1 MLNWYTV
8 LKLSVSIKQLFYVLQ
23 IGKETVPSF
32 RDVSKCGPHCT
43 APVSVNLAWQM
54 SHAKQPF
61 KGMIKHLLPIKGLM
75 NLNFTDM
82 ITHKYSE
89 AREKALSLT

>member
-1 MLNWYTV
+1 MYCKSAKKQCHPLGTFP
-8 LKLSVSIKQLFYVLQ
+8 SVDLTS
-23 IGKETVPSF
+23 
-32 RDVSKCGPHCT
+32 